1 MKGALR
7 IAETIQ
13 YFNSYLKKTQ
23 LYTYFLSIGQKIK
36 TNVQVHHELIFGHY
50 LFHLKQRKD
59 YKSILCKL
67 LQNIMSLGYN
77 SMLKVK
83 INTSKLNDRT
93 VN

>member
-1 MKGALR
+1 MQK
-7 IAETIQ
+7 Q
-13 YFNSYLKKTQ
+13 YNILILIKKKPSYIHI
-23 LYTYFLSIGQKIK
+23 FLSIGQKIK

-83 INTSKLNDRT
+83 INTSKRNDRT